1 MLATIKYQIATY
13 SGNVVVNCNENDSDE
28 TIIAKAKS
36 ILRHR
41 VGFFPFGYQSW
52 KVISKK

>member
-1 MLATIKYQIATY
+1 MLATVKYQIATY
-13 SGNVVVNCNENDSDE
+13 SGDVVVNCSENDSEE